1 MWEKNKIQMK
11 QIFIQFLNEL
21 DFKIVYQTEIENDF
35 GPNERDN
42 RFFLISNGYPEV
54 YDDGL
59 YVLGND
65 IGWENTILRI
75 KSQNW
80 KNKLLKAIKE
90 YNKENI

>member
-1 MWEKNKIQMK
+1 MK

-35 GPNERDN
+35 GPNEKN
-42 RFFLISNGYPEV
+42 KEFFLISSGYPEV

-65 IGWENTILRI
+65 NGWENAILRI

-80 KNKLLKAIKE
+80 KNKLLKAVKE
-90 YNKENI
+90 YNKESI

>member
-35 GPNERDN
+35 GPHERDN
-42 RFFLISNGYPEV
+42 EFFLVSCGYPEV

-59 YVLGND
+59 YVLGDDN
-65 IGWENTILRI
+65 GWENTILRI